1 MAQLRIANGD
11 WVLVGDGQ
19 KALLLQNHG
28 DAGLLDLRRLS
39 VRSNDNP
46 STAEQGTDKPGRS
59 FSSASQG
66 RSSYEGT
73 DWHAL
78 GETRFATELAAEINR
93 AAQAHE
99 FKKLVVVAPP
109 KALGDLRSEFSQEA
123 QKRISAEINKDLTN
137 HTIPEIEKLLQSYE
151 V

>member
-1 MAQLRIANGD
+1 MRS
-11 WVLVGDGQ
+11 
-19 KALLLQNHG
+19 K
-28 DAGLLDLRRLS
+28 RLS
-39 VRSNDNP
+39 AFSDWPV
-46 STAEQGTDKPGRS
+46 S